1 MRFVKKILIYIMK
14 KLIIFLSFIVTCSI
28 FADKIIVDGIERT
41 YILHV
46 PESVSNPAP
55 LVFVLHGG
63 GGSGKHMNKL
73 TGFNKVSDKHGF
85 IVCYPDGIDKHWND
99 GRKVTQSYV
108 NGVEVNDVKFIS
120 LLIDTLESKYNI
132 DSARI
137 YGCGI
142 SNGGMMSFRLGC
154 ELNNKIAAI
163 APVAIS
169 MSEYLYNSCVPGK
182 PVPLLY
188 IFGNEDPLVPY
199 EGGSIRFSRGKVVSV
214 QNTLG
219 LWVKN
224 NDCNEIPFITTIDNE
239 DDDTYV
245 KMFRFT
251 GAAERNE
258 VVFYLIYGG
267 GHTWP
272 GGRQYLPKLLVGRT
286 SEEFNASEEIWK
298 WFEGKKL
305 E

>member
-1 MRFVKKILIYIMK
+1 MK
-14 KLIIFLSFIVTCSI
+14 KLLILLLFIVTNSV

-46 PESVSNPAP
+46 PESVSSPAP

-63 GGSGKHMNKL
+63 GGTGKRMNKL
-73 TGFNKVSDKHGF
+73 TRFNKVSDEHGF
-85 IVCYPDGIDKHWND
+85 IICYPDGIDKHWND
-99 GRKVTQSYV
+99 GRKVNKSFK
-108 NGVEVNDVKFIS
+108 NGVEINDVKFIS
-120 LLIDTLESKYNI
+120 LLIDTLESKYSI

-137 YGCGI
+137 YVCGI

-154 ELNNKIAAI
+154 ELNDKIAAI

-169 MSEYLYNSCVPGK
+169 MSKYLYNSCVPGK

-199 EGGSIRFSRGKVVSV
+199 EGGSISFNRGEVVSV
-214 QNTLG
+214 DNTLAFWG
-219 LWVKN
+219 KN
-224 NDCNEIPFITTIDNE
+224 NQCSDTPVITTIDKE

-245 KMFRFT
+245 KKFVFS

-272 GGRQYLPKLLVGRT
+272 GGLQYLPKFLVGRT
-286 SEEFNASEEIWK
+286 SKEFNASEVIWK
-298 WFEGKKL
+298 WFEGKRL

>member
-1 MRFVKKILIYIMK
+1 MRKIFIFILF
-14 KLIIFLSFIVTCSI
+14 IITCTV
-28 FADKIIVDGIERT
+28 FADKITVDGIERT

-63 GGSGKHMNKL
+63 GGNGKGMIKL
-73 TGFNKVSDKHGF
+73 TGYNKISDKYGF
-85 IVCYPDGIDKHWND
+85 IACYPDGVDKHWND
-99 GRKVTQSYV
+99 GRKVNQSFK

-120 LLIDTLESKYNI
+120 LLIDTLESKFSI

-137 YGCGI
+137 YVCGI

-154 ELNNKIAAI
+154 ELNDKIAAI

-169 MSEYLYNSCVPGK
+169 MSEYLYNSCKPGK
-182 PVPLLY
+182 PVPLMY

-199 EGGSIRFSRGKVVSV
+199 EGGSISFGRGQVVSV
-214 QNTLG
+214 DNTLAFWG
-219 LWVKN
+219 KN
-224 NDCNEIPFITTIDNE
+224 NDCSDKPVITSIDKE

-245 KMFRFT
+245 KKYVFSGET
-251 GAAERNE
+251 QRNE
-258 VVFYLIYGG
+258 IEFYLIYGG

-272 GGRQYLPKLLVGRT
+272 GGRQYLPEFIIGRT

>member
-1 MRFVKKILIYIMK
+1 MRKIFVFL
-14 KLIIFLSFIVTCSI
+14 LFIITCTV
-28 FADKIIVDGIERT
+28 FADKITVDGIERT
-41 YILHV
+41 YILHI
-46 PESVSNPAP
+46 PESVSSPAP

-63 GGSGKHMNKL
+63 GGTGKRMNKL
-73 TGFNKVSDKHGF
+73 TKFNKVSNENGF
-85 IVCYPDGIDKHWND
+85 IVCYPEGIDKHWND
-99 GRKVTQSYV
+99 GRKVNKSFK
-108 NGVEVNDVKFIS
+108 NGVEVDDVKFIS
-120 LLIDTLESKYNI
+120 LLIDTLESKYDI
-132 DSARI
+132 DSIRI
-137 YGCGI
+137 YACGI

-154 ELNNKIAAI
+154 ELNDKIAAI

-169 MSEYLYNSCVPGK
+169 MSEFLYNSCIPGK
-182 PVPLLY
+182 PVPLMY
-188 IFGNEDPLVPY
+188 MFGNEDPLVPY
-199 EGGSIRFSRGKVVSV
+199 EGGSIRFSRGEVVSV

-219 LWVKN
+219 LWVRN
-224 NDCNEIPFITTIDNE
+224 NHCNETPFITTIDSE

-245 KMFRFT
+245 KKFTFT
-251 GAAERNE
+251 GATERNE

-305 E
+305 D